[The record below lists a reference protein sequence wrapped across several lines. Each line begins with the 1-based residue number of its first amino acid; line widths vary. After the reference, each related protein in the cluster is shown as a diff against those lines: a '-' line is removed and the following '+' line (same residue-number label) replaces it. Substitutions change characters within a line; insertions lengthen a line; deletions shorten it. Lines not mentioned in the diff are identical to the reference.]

1 MRYRRVKERTTTSN
15 LPGENT
21 NIMTHGNEIE
31 FDQDDFEFE
40 TIDEEL
46 LVDGRCQQIL
56 KQFYM
61 FLQQQGM
68 NAEQAS
74 DLAFSADLYLRD
86 YLIDF
91 CRQNIVRPQP
101 GIVTRFAGS
110 WFITHTLD
118 PEFVTLESHLTALS
132 ELYRFMHRQ
141 HLISSYELAF
151 LLKEAGKLD
160 YFRQRIDSFLNLT
173 ADGFVAWDAECPA
186 I

>member
-1 MRYRRVKERTTTSN
+1 
-15 LPGENT
+15 
-21 NIMTHGNEIE
+21 MTQNPEIVFE
-31 FDQDDFEFE
+31 HDDFTFD

-56 KQFYM
+56 KQFYL

-68 NAEQAS
+68 PAEQAS

-91 CRQNIVRPQP
+91 GRQNIVRPQP
-101 GIVTRFAGS
+101 GIVTTFAGS

-118 PEFVTLESHLTALS
+118 PEFEMLERHLTAII
-132 ELYRFMHRQ
+132 ELYRYLHRQ
-141 HLISSYELAF
+141 HLISADELSIV
-151 LLKEAGKLD
+151 LKEAGELD
-160 YFRQRIDSFLNLT
+160 FFRQRIDSFLNLT
-173 ADGFVAWDAECPA
+173 GVGFSAWDAGCPSQ